1 MGSRRTFRIGT
12 RKSALAQWQAAWVA
26 EKLQTLGA
34 SVELVLMVTEG
45 DRRQDL
51 QADAWT
57 SRGVFTREIQ
67 RALLE
72 NQVDIAVH
80 SLKDLPTQ
88 PVEGLILAAVPQRGP
103 VGDVLISRG
112 HIRLADMPAG
122 ARIGTGSLRRQAQL
136 LHARPDLQIVSVR
149 GNVDTRIRK
158 LQAGQYDAV
167 VLAEAGLSRLGVPES
182 EWTER
187 LFPAVVLPAVG
198 QGALGVEVRADDAE
212 TIELVHQFDDP
223 ASHAAVIAERAM
235 LAHLHGGCLAPVAAW
250 ARVEAAQLLLTG
262 RVLDPKGQQMLQ
274 LTESVEISVDPS
286 ASGPLEAE
294 VFQKAVELGC
304 RLADRLIAQGADQL
318 IQASRAS

>member
-34 SVELVLMVTEG
+34 TVELVPMVTEG

-57 SRGVFTREIQ
+57 TRGIFTREIQ
-67 RALLE
+67 KALLE

-88 PVEGLILAAVPQRGP
+88 PVDGLILAAVPQRGP

-136 LHARPDLQIVSVR
+136 LHARADLQIVSVR

-158 LQAGQYDAV
+158 LRAGQYEAV

-187 LFPAVVLPAVG
+187 LFPQVVLPAVG
-198 QGALGVEVRADDAE
+198 QGALGVEVRADDGE
-212 TIELVHQFDDP
+212 TIEIVHQLDDP
-223 ASHAAVIAERAM
+223 ASHAAVVAERAM

-250 ARVEAAQLLLTG
+250 GRVEAAQLLLTG
-262 RVLDPKGQQMLQ
+262 RVLNPKGQQMLQ
-274 LTESVEISVDPS
+274 LTESVDISVDQS
-286 ASGPLEAE
+286 TSGPLEAE
-294 VFQKAVELGC
+294 VSQKAFELGC
-304 RLADRLIAQGADQL
+304 RLADRLLAQGADQL
-318 IQASRAS
+318 IQASRTT

>member
-1 MGSRRTFRIGT
+1 MGNRRTFRIGT
-12 RKSALAQWQAAWVA
+12 RRSALAQWQAVWVA
-26 EKLQTLGA
+26 EQLQSLGA
-34 SVELVLMVTEG
+34 TVELVPMVTEG

-67 RALLE
+67 KALLE

-88 PVEGLILAAVPQRGP
+88 PVDGLILAAVPRRGP

-112 HIRLADMPAG
+112 GIRLADMPPG
-122 ARIGTGSLRRQAQL
+122 AVLGTGSLRRQAQL

-158 LQAGQYDAV
+158 LQAGQYDGI
-167 VLAEAGLSRLGVPES
+167 VLAEAGLSRLGISES

-187 LFPAVVLPAVG
+187 LFPAVLLPAVG
-198 QGALGVEVRADDAE
+198 QGALGVEIRADDSE
-212 TIELVHQFDDP
+212 T
-223 ASHAAVIAERAM
+223 ASFVRQLDHPPSHLAAAAERAM

-250 ARVEAAQLLLTG
+250 ARMEQNQLLLTG
-262 RVLDPKGQQMLQ
+262 RVLHPTGQQMLQ
-274 LTESVEISVDPS
+274 LTESVEISVDQAIS
-286 ASGPLEAE
+286 APLEAE
-294 VFQKAVELGC
+294 VFQKAVDLGR
-304 RLADRLIAQGADQL
+304 RLADLLLAQGADQL
-318 IQASRAS
+318 IQASRTP